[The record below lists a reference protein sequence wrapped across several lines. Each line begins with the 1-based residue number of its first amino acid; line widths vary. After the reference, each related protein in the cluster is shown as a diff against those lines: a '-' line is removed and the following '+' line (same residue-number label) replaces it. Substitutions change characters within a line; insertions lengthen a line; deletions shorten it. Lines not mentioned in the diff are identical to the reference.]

1 MGGDCTR
8 CSFAGCLYPKNH
20 FFHLKNC
27 ETYMLALLSDFRE
40 FNNLHKLYDLKN
52 SSPEHDIYE
61 THMVVLLGPVFKR
74 SPAGFLL
81 C

>member
-1 MGGDCTR
+1 
-8 CSFAGCLYPKNH
+8 
-20 FFHLKNC
+20 
-27 ETYMLALLSDFRE
+27 MLALLSDFRE

-74 SPAGFLL
+74 SPMGILI